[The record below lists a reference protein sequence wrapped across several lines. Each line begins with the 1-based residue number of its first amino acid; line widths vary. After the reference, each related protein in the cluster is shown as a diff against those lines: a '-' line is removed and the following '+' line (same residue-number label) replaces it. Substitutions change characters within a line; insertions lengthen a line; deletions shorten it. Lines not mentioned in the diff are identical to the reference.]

1 MKNLRLIGFTS
12 VALIASCAAILG
24 ACSSEDTMVSA
35 STDGGGRP
43 EGSTADTGTADTG
56 TDGGGTDAST
66 DSPIADGPTD
76 SPSPDA
82 GLTLLKFADQVADAM
97 CSTLSRCCYGDA
109 NLDGGAPVDGGGTF
123 DRAHCISLFTASG
136 FEGSLKGFGGLAG
149 KASLDQTSGADCL
162 QKLSALTCN
171 LAETEF
177 DAARTACFAALRGT
191 QAAAQPCS
199 ASIDCAPGN
208 FCDAPGGGA
217 GTCAALRAVG
227 DGCATFNTG
236 NQNTDLAL
244 ADNVCS
250 YRASG
255 TPKLFCDSIDF
266 AAGVKPTTDWKCAAA
281 LPNGSN
287 CANSLWCNAGICDPD
302 TNICTSPEG
311 YFPMSFCST
320 FVKP

>member
-12 VALIASCAAILG
+12 AALIASSAAVLG

-35 STDGGGRP
+35 STDGGGAP
-43 EGSTADTGTADTG
+43 ETSTSDTG
-56 TDGGGTDAST
+56 TDTGADGGVVDGST
-66 DSPIADGPTD
+66 DSPPDAPVET
-76 SPSPDA
+76 DA

-109 NLDGGAPVDGGGTF
+109 KLDGGAPVDGGGTY
-123 DRAHCISLFTASG
+123 DRAKCVGLFTASG
-136 FEGSLKGFGGLAG
+136 FEGSLRGFGGLAG
-149 KASLDQTSGADCL
+149 KAALDQTSGADCL
-162 QKLSALTCN
+162 QKINALTCN
-171 LAETEF
+171 LAGPEF

-199 ASIDCAPGN
+199 HSIDCAPGN
-208 FCDAPGGGA
+208 FCDAPDGVT
-217 GTCAALRAVG
+217 GTCAPLHAING
-227 DGCATFNTG
+227 GCATFNTG
-236 NQNTDLAL
+236 NQNTDLSL
-244 ADNVCS
+244 ADEVCS

-255 TPKLFCDSIDF
+255 TPKLFCDTIDF
-266 AAGVKPTTDWKCAAA
+266 AAGVRPTVDWKCAAA

-302 TNICTSPEG
+302 TNICSSPER